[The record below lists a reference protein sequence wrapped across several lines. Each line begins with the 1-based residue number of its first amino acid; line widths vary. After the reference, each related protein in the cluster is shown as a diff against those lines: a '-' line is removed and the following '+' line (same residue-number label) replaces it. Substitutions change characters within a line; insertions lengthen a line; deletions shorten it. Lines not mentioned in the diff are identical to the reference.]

1 MRRLLFALLAF
12 NFFIGQSNTKNN
24 FLKNVAVS
32 YNIWPA
38 CKMGSKSRKAA
49 LVIKRLLWRLSFIT
63 FWRQWK
69 LQRWIA
75 NHKLLVFWLIHY
87 WIRSFC
93 QTWIFSKCS
102 YSMLPSESNFHPYYP
117 NFEFF
122 HKILRFAFFLSVDNY
137 FTFKNSKKKKFL
149 LSQDENTK
157 CQFKRWEH

>member
-93 QTWIFSKCS
+93 QTWIFS
-102 YSMLPSESNFHPYYP
+102 H
-117 NFEFF
+117 
-122 HKILRFAFFLSVDNY
+122 FLINVPIQCCPQKAV
-137 FTFKNSKKKKFL
+137 FTHIIPTSSFSIKFWDL
-149 LSQDENTK
+149 LS
-157 CQFKRWEH
+157 F

>member
-1 MRRLLFALLAF
+1 MQNGLQ
-12 NFFIGQSNTKNN
+12 I
-24 FLKNVAVS
+24 
-32 YNIWPA
+32 
-38 CKMGSKSRKAA
+38 SKSCTCYKKTIMA
-49 LVIKRLLWRLSFIT
+49 LIFHFRGGLLT

-122 HKILRFAFFLSVDNY
+122 HKVLRFAFFLSVDNY
-137 FTFKNSKKKKFL
+137 FTFKNSKKKMFL